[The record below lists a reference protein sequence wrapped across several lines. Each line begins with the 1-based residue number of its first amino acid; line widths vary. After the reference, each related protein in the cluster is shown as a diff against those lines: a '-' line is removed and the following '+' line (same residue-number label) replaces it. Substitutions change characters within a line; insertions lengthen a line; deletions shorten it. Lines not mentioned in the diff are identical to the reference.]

1 MNGKESL
8 LWEMEMMRQLEH
20 PKILSL
26 MEVYESDKSVYLVS
40 EYMRGGELL

>member
-1 MNGKESL
+1 
-8 LWEMEMMRQLEH
+8 MMRQLEH